1 MDAAGDGAR
10 DHASGVG
17 RARTHDCACGGAL
30 MKRAAILCAVL
41 ALPAAALRAQD
52 PKPVWIDVPYVH
64 QSPEACGA
72 AALAMLTAYWAEQ
85 EGLAGSFSDGT
96 PAQREQARADRY
108 VSIIEREL
116 SPRAGRG
123 IAAKAMKAYLD
134 QHGFITFTLEGTW
147 HDLVSEIGRGRPL
160 IVAVRPRGDPQ
171 LHYVVIAGVDP
182 ARSMVMMNDPAGR
195 KLITEE
201 RADFEKDWSATHNW
215 MLLAVPETSR
225 LPERMQ
231 QQQP

>member
-1 MDAAGDGAR
+1 
-10 DHASGVG
+10 
-17 RARTHDCACGGAL
+17 
-30 MKRAAILCAVL
+30 MKRAAILWVVL

-64 QSPEACGA
+64 QSPEGCGA

-96 PAQREQARADRY
+96 PAQREQARAERDLN
-108 VSIIEREL
+108 IIERDL
-116 SPRAGRG
+116 SSRGGRGG
-123 IAAKAMKAYLD
+123 IAAKVMQAYLD
-134 QHGFITFTLEGTW
+134 QHGFITFALEGKW
-147 HDLVSEIGRGRPL
+147 RDLEKEIGQGRPL

-182 ARSMVMMNDPAGR
+182 VHSMVVMNDPAGR

-201 RADFEKDWSATHNW
+201 RAEFEKDWSATHNW
-215 MLLAVPETSR
+215 MLLAMPESSR
-225 LPERMQ
+225 MPERMQ
-231 QQQP
+231 QRQP